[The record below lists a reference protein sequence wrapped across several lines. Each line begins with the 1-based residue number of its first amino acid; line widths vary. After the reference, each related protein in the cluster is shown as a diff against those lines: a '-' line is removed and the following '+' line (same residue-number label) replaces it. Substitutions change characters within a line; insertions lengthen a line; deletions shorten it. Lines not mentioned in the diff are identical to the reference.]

1 VKVAGVTWKGPKWQ
15 REEIQMIQQN
25 YTSEELQALI
35 TEASFQL
42 GKVLYAEGRDY
53 ARAVSLLADTV
64 GQEPHNSAAHYYL
77 GQAIRGQI
85 EQDMY
90 RRAEQAL
97 RTYLEQGA
105 PIGHEEEVREFLRIR
120 GRSSA

>member
-1 VKVAGVTWKGPKWQ
+1 
-15 REEIQMIQQN
+15 MIQQN

-42 GKVLYAEGRDY
+42 GKILYAEGRDY

-64 GQEPHNSAAHYYL
+64 EQEPHNSAAHYFL

-120 GRSSA
+120 GRSST